1 MRGVIGMM
9 AMACVL
15 AFGSVAEARVF
26 RQRVV
31 VRQPVVVAPR
41 VQRVVVPQAIIAPS
55 VLVPQQ
61 QIFVPQRQTII
72 LGW

>member
-1 MRGVIGMM
+1 MRGVIGL
-9 AMACVL
+9 AALACVL

-31 VRQPVVVAPR
+31 VRQPAVVAPR
-41 VQRVVVPQAIIAPS
+41 VQRVVVPQAIVSPS

-61 QIFVPQRQTII
+61 QTFVPQRQTII
-72 LGW
+72 FGF